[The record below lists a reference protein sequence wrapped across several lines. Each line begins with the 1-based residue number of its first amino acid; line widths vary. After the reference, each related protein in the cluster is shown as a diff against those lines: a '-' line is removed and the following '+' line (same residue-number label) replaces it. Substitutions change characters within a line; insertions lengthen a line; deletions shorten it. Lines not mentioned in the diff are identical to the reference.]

1 MSAFNQLTI
10 KPIVMVL
17 KVLFD
22 GSFNGDLCINMNHH
36 QNAIFLIEKRALHEK
51 DLIGWILGWI

>member
-22 GSFNGDLCINMNHH
+22 GSFNEFI
-36 QNAIFLIEKRALHEK
+36 KR
-51 DLIGWILGWI
+51 ILRKKENFADEVMAQVKG